1 MNLRYRKVMI
11 SEANQVFL
19 LLKESAEWLRAR
31 DIDYWQ
37 DWHKPSK
44 QYKEW
49 IMEGIRKGEFNFALD
64 DDNVVGMFRLQDED
78 ELFWG
83 KRTELSGYIHS
94 FTTKRMYNG
103 KGIGKLILN
112 DVELMLKD
120 KGVTLLRLDCGSRI
134 DGLCKY
140 YENYGFEAINEICLF
155 GETLKLYEKRITYN
169 K

>member
-1 MNLRYRKVMI
+1 M
-11 SEANQVFL
+11 
-19 LLKESAEWLRAR
+19 LKESAEWLRVR
-31 DIDYWQ
+31 KIDYWQ

-64 DDNVVGMFRLQDED
+64 DDIILGMFRLQYED

-83 KRTELSGYIHS
+83 KRTDLSGYIHS
-94 FTTKRMYNG
+94 FTTKRMYKG

-112 DVELMLKD
+112 DIEKMLYE
-120 KGVTLLRLDCGSRI
+120 KGVTILRLDCGTKI

-140 YENYGFEAINEICLF
+140 YEKYGFEPKSEICLH
-155 GETLKLYEKRITYN
+155 GETLKLYEKKI
-169 K
+169 